1 MPALIKDRTN
11 KVLRLH
17 LHMMVGLICLLCA
30 SNASATLYKCKN
42 AQGQVSFS
50 DLPCPVDS
58 KVTETKSTAKAFAA
72 SEVYQSKSEQACFK
86 FHNTEQNFIAPETS
100 TLLSSSKKFV
110 SVKRVGA
117 RQLVSI
123 TIKSKNEHGIFIKS
137 SFDCLMMGNGETVN
151 QDPYELNE

>member
-1 MPALIKDRTN
+1 M
-11 KVLRLH
+11 LRFH
-17 LHMMVGLICLLCA
+17 LSIIMGLICLLCA
-30 SNASATLYKCKN
+30 TTSNATLYKCKN

-58 KVTETKSTAKAFAA
+58 KVAETKSSTKALAA
-72 SEVYQSKSEQACFK
+72 NESNQTKSEQACFK

-151 QDPYELNE
+151 KDPYELNE